1 MKIGYVRVSTKEQNT
16 TRQEEI
22 MKSLGVNKVYIDK
35 MSGKDT
41 KRPALQEMMNFVRE
55 GDSVVVE
62 SISRF
67 ARNTKDLL
75 ELTEQL
81 NNKHGSADER
91 EKAGIWK
98 GIQILCHEN
107 AQCSI
112 RCTGKNKK
120 ISTTYQINVYNLQKC
135 TKKIVCCRIKSRKTD

>member
-1 MKIGYVRVSTKEQNT
+1 MRTFRTAALDRMTKQLSFFAQ
-16 TRQEEI
+16 RQEAI
-22 MKSLGVNKVYIDK
+22 WQ
-35 MSGKDT
+35 T
-41 KRPALQEMMNFVRE
+41 
-55 GDSVVVE
+55 
-62 SISRF
+62 
-67 ARNTKDLL
+67 ARTAA
-75 ELTEQL
+75 
-81 NNKHGSADER
+81 HGSADER

-120 ISTTYQINVYNLQKC
+120 ISTTYQINVYNLQKY